1 MRVKPSIFIPTLYFA
16 EGLPYT
22 IVNMMS
28 VVFYKNL
35 GAQNAFIGW
44 STSLL
49 ALPWTLKF
57 LWSPLVDVYGT
68 KKRWIVVAQAVL
80 AFIVLLVGLSCFL
93 PDPIYVTLVIFLVVA
108 VASATHDIAIDGYYM
123 DVLDKGQQAYYV
135 GIRNAAYKVAWL
147 LGSGFLVFLAGTVAE
162 SSNLGVKGGWFV
174 SFLTCSVLLLVC
186 SLFHMKALPEPEASM
201 AEESANID
209 KSQKKVGRLGPK
221 EFLTIFLDFLDQPRI
236 VAIVTYILIFRLGD
250 ALMLKMA
257 QPFLLDELSK
267 GGLALKT
274 QEVGIIYGTVG
285 MLFLLAGG
293 IFGGWLVSKYGLKK
307 TLMPT
312 AIVQNGAI
320 LLYWWLAHV
329 SPGGNSFNLGVDLRA
344 VYNAFVPVSDSVHL
358 RFLDSEIVL
367 ATLVNSIEQFSYG
380 LGVAAYTVFLLS
392 TVKQSYKAAHY
403 AIATALMAMGLL
415 IPGAVSGFI
424 QESLGYELFFLVSF
438 LVSVPGII
446 VILFLPLEQEK
457 EPVLE

>member
-1 MRVKPSIFIPTLYFA
+1 M
-16 EGLPYT
+16 
-22 IVNMMS
+22 
-28 VVFYKNL
+28 
-35 GAQNAFIGW
+35 
-44 STSLL
+44 
-49 ALPWTLKF
+49 
-57 LWSPLVDVYGT
+57 
-68 KKRWIVVAQAVL
+68 
-80 AFIVLLVGLSCFL
+80 
-93 PDPIYVTLVIFLVVA
+93 
-108 VASATHDIAIDGYYM
+108 YY
-123 DVLDKGQQAYYV
+123 
-135 GIRNAAYKVAWL
+135 
-147 LGSGFLVFLAGTVAE
+147 
-162 SSNLGVKGGWFV
+162 
-174 SFLTCSVLLLVC
+174 
-186 SLFHMKALPEPEASM
+186 
-201 AEESANID
+201 
-209 KSQKKVGRLGPK
+209 
-221 EFLTIFLDFLDQPRI
+221 
-236 VAIVTYILIFRLGD
+236 
-250 ALMLKMA
+250 
-257 QPFLLDELSK
+257 
-267 GGLALKT
+267 
-274 QEVGIIYGTVG
+274 YGTVG